1 MKKAQNGDGVR
12 VHFSAYLEDGTQFA
26 TTRGENPVELVI
38 GDRKLIECFEQS
50 LVGMAAGEK
59 KSVSLEPNQA
69 MGEILPELVTVSARE
84 TIPEQHEDLKIGS
97 RVEVED
103 DNGNPIIGRITRLT
117 DQEVTV
123 DANHPLAGKTLIF
136 DIELL
141 EFV

>member
-26 TTRGENPVELVI
+26 TTRGENPMELTI
-38 GDRKLIECFEQS
+38 GDRKLIDCFEQS

-59 KSVSLEPNQA
+59 KSVSIEPTQA
-69 MGEILPELVTVSARE
+69 MGEIRPELVAVLSRD

-103 DNGNPIIGRITRLT
+103 DNGNPMVGKVTRLT
-117 DQEVTV
+117 DEEVTV

-141 EFV
+141 EFA

>member
-1 MKKAQNGDGVR
+1 MRKAQNGDGVR

-26 TTRGENPVELVI
+26 TTRGENPMELTI
-38 GDRKLIECFEQS
+38 GDRKLINCFEQS

-59 KSVSLEPNQA
+59 KSVSIEPTQA
-69 MGEILPELVTVSARE
+69 MGEIRPELVAILSRE

-123 DANHPLAGKTLIF
+123 DANHPLAGKTLI
-136 DIELL
+136 
-141 EFV
+141 V

>member
-1 MKKAQNGDGVR
+1 MRKAQNGDGVR

-26 TTRGENPVELVI
+26 TTRGENPMELTI
-38 GDRKLIECFEQS
+38 GDRKLIDCFEQS

-59 KSVSLEPNQA
+59 KSVSIEPTQA
-69 MGEILPELVTVSARE
+69 MGEIRPELVAVLSRD

-103 DNGNPIIGRITRLT
+103 DNGNPMVGKVTRLT
-117 DQEVTV
+117 DEEVTV

-141 EFV
+141 EFA

>member
-12 VHFSAYLEDGTQFA
+12 VHFSAYLENGTQFA

-38 GDRKLIECFEQS
+38 GDRKLIGCFEQS

-59 KSVSLEPNQA
+59 KSVSIAPDQA
-69 MGEILPELVTVSARE
+69 MGEIRPELVTVSAHE

-141 EFV
+141 DFV

>member
-26 TTRGENPVELVI
+26 TTRGENPVELTI
-38 GDRKLIECFEQS
+38 GDRKLIDCFEQS

-59 KSVSLEPNQA
+59 KSVSIEPNQA
-69 MGEILPELVTVSARE
+69 MGEIRPELVTVFSRE

-103 DNGNPIIGRITRLT
+103 DNGNPITGRITRLT
-117 DQEVTV
+117 DQEVRV

>member
-26 TTRGENPVELVI
+26 TTRGENPVELII
-38 GDRKLIECFEQS
+38 GDRKLIDCLEQS
-50 LVGMAAGEK
+50 LVGMVAGEK
-59 KSVSLEPNQA
+59 KSVSIEPNQA
-69 MGEILPELVTVSARE
+69 MGEIRPELVTVFSRE
-84 TIPEQHEDLKIGS
+84 TIPERHEDLKIGS
-97 RVEVED
+97 RVEVEND
-103 DNGNPIIGRITRLT
+103 KGNPIIGRVTRLT

-136 DIELL
+136 GIELL